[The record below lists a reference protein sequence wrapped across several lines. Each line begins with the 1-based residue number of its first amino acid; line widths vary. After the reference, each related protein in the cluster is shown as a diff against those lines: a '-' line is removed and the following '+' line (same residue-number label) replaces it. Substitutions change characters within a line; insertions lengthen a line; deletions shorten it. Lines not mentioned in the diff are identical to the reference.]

1 MLPSPPKSVAA
12 VIAVD
17 SNVIVRLLTED
28 GEAQFEQTRELFAT
42 ETISLPKTVLLE
54 CEGVLRS
61 LYVLPPRQIA
71 QALTSLIALPQV
83 RCEDNDSVAAA
94 LDLMRQGFDFADA
107 LHLASSGVA
116 ERFASFDRVLARRA
130 RAVTPHIPVAPL

>member
-17 SNVIVRLLTED
+17 TNIIVRLLTKD
-28 GEAQFEQTRELFAT
+28 DEAQFEQTRELFAT
-42 ETISLPKTVLLE
+42 ETIFLPKTVLLE
-54 CEGVLRS
+54 CEWVLRC
-61 LYVLPPRQIA
+61 LYALLPRQIA

-83 RCEDNDSVAAA
+83 RCEDRDSVAAA

-107 LHLASSGVA
+107 LHLAASGGA
-116 ERFASFDRVLARRA
+116 ERFASFDRALARRA
-130 RAVTPHIPVAPL
+130 RAVTPHIPVALP